1 VRLMEMEKRME
12 HMDIPKKKHK
22 IDKSVG
28 KEAV

>member
-1 VRLMEMEKRME
+1 MEMEKRME